1 MGLMDKVK
9 AQTATLAEK
18 AQQGVAQGKDKI
30 DDLQAKRAKDSL
42 LEQLGAAVYANERN
56 GAPREEV
63 NRLLAELDAHDAA
76 HSAEPTT

>member
-18 AQQGVAQGKDKI
+18 AQQGVAQGKEKL
-30 DDLQAKRAKDSL
+30 DDLQAKRARDSL
-42 LEQLGAAVYANERN
+42 LEQLGAAVHANERL
-56 GAPREEV
+56 GAPRDEV

-76 HSAEPTT
+76 HPSEPTP